1 MRKYGNR
8 FVEMNIEK
16 AVTENFIEIIY
27 PNVRTS
33 KLLQFDFKSVTTKIH
48 GEGPLGFCQLMVGK
62 VGL

>member
-16 AVTENFIEIIY
+16 AETENFIEIIY

-33 KLLQFDFKSVTTKIH
+33 KFLPKGAPTLRIGGVSEV
-48 GEGPLGFCQLMVGK
+48 LGDERTD
-62 VGL
+62 